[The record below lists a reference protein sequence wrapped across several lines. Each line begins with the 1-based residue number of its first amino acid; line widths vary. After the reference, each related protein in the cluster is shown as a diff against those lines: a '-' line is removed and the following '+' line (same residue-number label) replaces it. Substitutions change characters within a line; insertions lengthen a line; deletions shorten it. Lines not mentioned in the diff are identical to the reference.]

1 MKSKLKD
8 GAGADEGN
16 DFPNTPE
23 NSFSLWSTYAVTQDF
38 TVGGGAYYVGKQY
51 GNTTNTTYIPS
62 YWRFDAMAG
71 YRFNK
76 NWNVQLNVFNLFDK
90 TYYDKAY
97 PAHYANIAPGRSAI
111 LSVNMRY

>member
-1 MKSKLKD
+1 MCIRDSAGVD
-8 GAGADEGN
+8 ASGAPKAR
-16 DFPNTPE
+16 
-23 NSFSLWSTYAVTQDF
+23 WV
-38 TVGGGAYYVGKQY
+38 
-51 GNTTNTTYIPS
+51 PS

-76 NWNVQLNVFNLFDK
+76 NWNLQLNVFNLFDK